1 MTIITVFAGPAGSGK
16 TSLIASYARWLRK
29 ELFMKVGIVNLD
41 PGIEK
46 IPYEPVFDIRQWFT
60 LSDIMLKYG
69 LGPNGAFLKASELL
83 AERIDEVMSSPPFS
97 NIMDWD
103 MVLIDTPGQ
112 MEAFIF
118 RPSSNVFFEALTK
131 LGNPVMVF
139 IIDASAIKTLS
150 DAVTLWFLG
159 ILTQVKTGIVV
170 VPVINKIDAASNL
183 ELARMIVEEPERLLK
198 IAEEQSH
205 EGLLSEVIPEL
216 VSIALKTK
224 GAYRPV
230 MVSAKN
236 SQGME
241 DLHYLVHEAFC
252 TCGDLT

>member
-1 MTIITVFAGPAGSGK
+1 
-16 TSLIASYARWLRK
+16 
-29 ELFMKVGIVNLD
+29 
-41 PGIEK
+41 
-46 IPYEPVFDIRQWFT
+46 
-60 LSDIMLKYG
+60 
-69 LGPNGAFLKASELL
+69 
-83 AERIDEVMSSPPFS
+83 
-97 NIMDWD
+97 

-118 RPSSNVFFEALTK
+118 RPSSNIFFEALTK

-183 ELARMIVEEPERLLK
+183 ELARMIVEEPEKLLK